1 MPLSKTKTP
10 APASASTNTYHL
22 TPHLFRLLSPFSF
35 LLYSHSMPWP
45 DAAYPKTVALRDGAE
60 VLVRR
65 LAAGDE
71 DALLAFFQ
79 AIPEAERFFLKDDVT
94 SPDLI
99 RGWVR
104 DAERPDPEPSPTARA
119 PASPSGRTGGRAF
132 ALIALEDE
140 RILAEAA
147 LVRRRGAA
155 RGHLADLR
163 VVVHQDYRHR
173 GLGTALL
180 SELLDVARDSGLSGV
195 LFEAVADAQAQALAA
210 AESLGFIRL
219 GLVHGGAIDPD
230 GRLHDVVLLVM
241 PLRRWRSSADF

>member
-1 MPLSKTKTP
+1 
-10 APASASTNTYHL
+10 
-22 TPHLFRLLSPFSF
+22 
-35 LLYSHSMPWP
+35 MPWP
-45 DAAYPKTVALRDGAE
+45 DAAYPKTIALRDGTE

-65 LAAGDE
+65 LAAGDG
-71 DALLAFFQ
+71 DGLLVFFQ
-79 AIPEAERFFLKDDVT
+79 DIAEAERFFLKDDVT

-104 DAERPDPEPSPTARA
+104 DAERPDPEPSPT
-119 PASPSGRTGGRAF
+119 PRTGGRAF
-132 ALIALEDE
+132 ALVALEATRPDGRPG

-163 VVVHQDYRHR
+163 IVVAQDYRHR
-173 GLGTALL
+173 GLGTTLL
-180 SELLDVARDSGLSGV
+180 SELLDVARDSGLNGV
-195 LFEAVADAQAQALAA
+195 LFEAVADVQAQALAA

-230 GRLHDVVLLVM
+230 GRLHDVVMLVM

>member
-1 MPLSKTKTP
+1 
-10 APASASTNTYHL
+10 
-22 TPHLFRLLSPFSF
+22 
-35 LLYSHSMPWP
+35 MPWP
-45 DAAYPKTVALRDGAE
+45 DAAYPKTIALRDGAE
-60 VLVRR
+60 VIVRR

-79 AIPEAERFFLKDDVT
+79 AIPGAERFFLKDDVT

-99 RGWVR
+99 GGWVR
-104 DAERPDPEPSPTARA
+104 DAERPDPEPSPTALA

-132 ALIALEDE
+132 SLIAVDDG
-140 RILAEAA
+140 RVLAEAA

-163 VVVHQDYRHR
+163 VVVAQDYRHR
-173 GLGTALL
+173 GLGTAIL
-180 SELLDVARDSGLSGV
+180 SELLDVARDSGLNGV
-195 LFEAVADAQAQALAA
+195 LFEAVGDVQAQALAA

-230 GRLHDVVLLVM
+230 GRLHDVVMLVM